1 MGNEDKYDCSYK
13 ILDLI
18 KKVARLVIKQ
28 IGILWLNARQDDSM
42 YEVTTSPSIR
52 HKIHLILCRKLQMAD
67 SPITIELQQNYNR

>member
-28 IGILWLNARQDDSM
+28 TSILWLNARQDDSM
-42 YEVTTSPSIR
+42 
-52 HKIHLILCRKLQMAD
+52 
-67 SPITIELQQNYNR
+67 